1 LNGKRVRG
9 GIAVATFEPFYMVL
23 LLQRRWL
30 RRWRLLGILFGGS
43 ISFFSKQAYP
53 LGCLCF
59 NYCGGGGG

>member
-1 LNGKRVRG
+1 LNGKWVRG
-9 GIAVATFEPFYMVL
+9 GIAVATFESFYMVL

-30 RRWRLLGILFGGS
+30 QRWWLLGILFRS
-43 ISFFSKQAYP
+43 ISFFMKQAYP